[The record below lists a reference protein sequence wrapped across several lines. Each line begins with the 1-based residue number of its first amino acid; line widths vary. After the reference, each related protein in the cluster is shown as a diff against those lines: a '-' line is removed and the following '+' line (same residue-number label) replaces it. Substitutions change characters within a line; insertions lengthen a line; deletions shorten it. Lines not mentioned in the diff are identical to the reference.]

1 MRVTYICIY
10 MYVTVCMC
18 ICMRVCEF
26 LPFFF
31 SLLFLFFETVSQS
44 TAQAGLGLLISL
56 LMLPSA
62 GIIGACHCPC
72 LALQECVLAVLPSAS
87 VRDRSSLRL
96 ATQLA
101 AFFGG
106 QAGQLCLVDFWT
118 TGRKVSS
125 WLGKWQPYFQNL
137 RLGPGV

>member
-62 GIIGACHCPC
+62 GIIGACHCPWPCRSVFWLSCC
-72 LALQECVLAVLPSAS
+72 LPPLETEAL
-87 VRDRSSLRL
+87 
-96 ATQLA
+96 
-101 AFFGG
+101 
-106 QAGQLCLVDFWT
+106 
-118 TGRKVSS
+118 
-125 WLGKWQPYFQNL
+125 
-137 RLGPGV
+137 